1 MKKILATLLTS
12 GALALSGFPAHALPI
27 TQGGSFSALT
37 VATGTTVTSTFK
49 APSTTAGGSTT
60 APQLVGFDSSL
71 GTLDSVYLQLRGT
84 QTLTT
89 FLSYGSGNRSSN
101 GVLEGASTL
110 DLRFFAS
117 GLPLPAM
124 SFPGVSSLTA
134 IASCIIGSVRTCTN
148 TASTSS
154 PLVVDLFG
162 LPGTDLYA
170 YFATNAKV
178 LLDLSA
184 FVEANVIKGGVDA
197 SFGESSFANYRINN
211 IRLNLTYNYTP
222 SIAPP
227 PPPPPGSVPEPA
239 TPVLL
244 LLGLGLMFAA
254 SRRVR
259 GAPFGRPGLKLA

>member
-1 MKKILATLLTS
+1 MKKILTTLLTS
-12 GALALSGFPAHALPI
+12 GALVMSALPAQAIPI
-27 TQGGSFSALT
+27 TQGGSFSALA

-89 FLSYGSGNRSSN
+89 FLSYGNDNRSSN
-101 GVLEGASTL
+101 GILKGASTL

-117 GLPLPAM
+117 GLPLPAV
-124 SFPGVSSLTA
+124 SVPGVSSLTA

-170 YFATNAKV
+170 YFATNA
-178 LLDLSA
+178 LPGLDLRV
-184 FVEANVIKGGVDA
+184 FVEANVINGVDA
-197 SFGESSFANYRINN
+197 SFGASSFANYQLNN
-211 IRLNLTYNYTP
+211 IRLDLTYNYTP
-222 SIAPP
+222 SITPP

-259 GAPFGRPGLKLA
+259 GVPFDRPGLNLA